1 MDPVAAIPDIPIASL
16 DDPRLA
22 SYRDVKTKRA
32 EAREGKFI
40 AEGHRVVERLL
51 ASRYP
56 VESILATDRRRHL
69 LDRVDLRGAPVL
81 LLPEDLASELVGY
94 QFHGGIMACGTRL
107 PGPAIGDLFPPATD
121 AAADS
126 VPVEL
131 VVVCPRITD
140 PDNLGGLM
148 RLCRAFGAAALVVGP
163 PSVDPFSRR
172 VLRVS
177 MGNAFHLPI
186 VQPTDLGGTLSDL
199 KAAGFELAATLL
211 DPAAVPLATMARP
224 RRLALLLG
232 NEADGLEP
240 EWAERCD
247 HKVLIP
253 MALGTDSLNVTVS
266 AGIFLYHFTQV
277 AVQFPASGS

>member
-1 MDPVAAIPDIPIASL
+1 MPDIPITSL

-22 SYRDVKTKRA
+22 LYRDVKTKRA
-32 EAREGKFI
+32 EAREGRFI

-51 ASRYP
+51 SSRYS

-69 LDRVDLRGAPVL
+69 LDCVDLRGAPVL
-81 LLPEDLASELVGY
+81 LLPEDLASELIGY
-94 QFHGGIMACGTRL
+94 QFHGGIMACGTRR
-107 PGPAIGDLFPPATD
+107 PGPAIGDLFPAAT
-121 AAADS
+121 ADS
-126 VPVEL
+126 AEL

-186 VQPTDLGGTLSDL
+186 VQPPISPRRCRTSRRPASNWRRRSSIRPPFRSRRCPARGGWRCSSGTKRTGSNR
-199 KAAGFELAATLL
+199 GGPTVAAT
-211 DPAAVPLATMARP
+211 R
-224 RRLALLLG
+224 
-232 NEADGLEP
+232 
-240 EWAERCD
+240 
-247 HKVLIP
+247 
-253 MALGTDSLNVTVS
+253 S
-266 AGIFLYHFTQV
+266 
-277 AVQFPASGS
+277 

>member
-1 MDPVAAIPDIPIASL
+1 MPDIPITSL

-22 SYRDVKTKRA
+22 PYRDVKTKRA

-51 ASRYP
+51 SSRYP
-56 VESILATDRRRHL
+56 VESILATGRRRHL

-81 LLPEDLASELVGY
+81 LLAEDLASELVGY

-107 PGPAIGDLFPPATD
+107 PGPAIDDLFRPTTD
-121 AAADS
+121 SAAAS
-126 VPVEL
+126 SEL

-186 VQPTDLGGTLSDL
+186 VQPADLGATLSGL
-199 KAAGFELAATLL
+199 KGTGFELAATLL
-211 DPAAVPLATMARP
+211 DAAAVPLAAMSRP

-232 NEADGLEP
+232 NEADGLES

-253 MALGTDSLNVTVS
+253 MAPGTDSLNVTVS

-277 AVQFPASGS
+277 AAPSPASGS

>member
-1 MDPVAAIPDIPIASL
+1 MPDIPITSL

-22 SYRDVKTKRA
+22 PYRDVKTKRA
-32 EAREGKFI
+32 EAREGRFI

-51 ASRYP
+51 SSRYS

-69 LDRVDLRGAPVL
+69 LDCVDLRGAPVL
-81 LLPEDLASELVGY
+81 LLPEDLASELIGY
-94 QFHGGIMACGTRL
+94 QFHGGIMACGTRR
-107 PGPAIGDLFPPATD
+107 PGPAIGDLFPAAT
-121 AAADS
+121 ADS
-126 VPVEL
+126 AEL

-186 VQPTDLGGTLSDL
+186 VQPPDLAATLSDL

-211 DPAAVPLATMARP
+211 DPAAVPLATMSRP

-240 EWAERCD
+240 EWADRCG

-277 AVQFPASGS
+277 AAPSSAPGS

>member
-1 MDPVAAIPDIPIASL
+1 MSDVPINSL

-22 SYRDVKTKRA
+22 PYRDVKTKRT
-32 EAREGKFI
+32 EAREGRFI

-51 ASRYP
+51 SSRYP

-69 LDRVDLRGAPVL
+69 LDGVDLRGAPVL

-94 QFHGGIMACGTRL
+94 QFHGGVMACGKRL
-107 PGPAIGDLFPPATD
+107 PGPAIGDLFPHATD
-121 AAADS
+121 SPADS
-126 VPVEL
+126 AEL

-186 VQPTDLGGTLSDL
+186 VQPADLGETLSDL

-211 DPAAVPLATMARP
+211 DPSAVPLATMPRP

-277 AVQFPASGS
+277 AAQSPVRGS

>member
-1 MDPVAAIPDIPIASL
+1 MPDVPITSL

-22 SYRDVKTKRA
+22 PYRDVKTKRA

-51 ASRYP
+51 SSRYP

-69 LDRVDLRGAPVL
+69 LEGVDLRGAPVL

-94 QFHGGIMACGTRL
+94 QFHGGIMACVTRL
-107 PGPAIGDLFPPATD
+107 PGPAIGDLFGPGSTT
-121 AAADS
+121 S
-126 VPVEL
+126 EL

-186 VQPTDLGGTLSDL
+186 VQPADLGATLSDL

-211 DPAAVPLATMARP
+211 DPSAVPLATMARP

-240 EWAERCD
+240 EWAGRCD

-277 AVQFPASGS
+277 ATLSPTPGS